1 MNSTVWMGSE
11 ASELTASGL
20 DQNEAFIQRV
30 LGSTNDCVN
39 LLDLDD
45 RLTFM
50 SEGGQKIMEVSD
62 FNVIRG
68 CPWPDFWKNQGHLDA
83 KAAVQAAKN
92 GKSASFIG
100 PAETLAGNLKWWR
113 VQVSPILGSNGQ
125 PEQILCV
132 SHDRDRDRIW
142 RLSPDLTL
150 VAQLDG
156 VISAVN
162 PAG

>member
-1 MNSTVWMGSE
+1 M
-11 ASELTASGL
+11 
-20 DQNEAFIQRV
+20 
-30 LGSTNDCVN
+30 
-39 LLDLDD
+39 
-45 RLTFM
+45 
-50 SEGGQKIMEVSD
+50 
-62 FNVIRG
+62 
-68 CPWPDFWKNQGHLDA
+68 
-83 KAAVQAAKN
+83 QAAKN

-100 PAETLAGNLKWWR
+100 PAETLVGNLKWWR

-132 SHDRDRDRIW
+132 SRDITALHEAEDALHKLNESLEQRVLERTRDRDRIW